1 MAMIWQRFQAW
12 IVGVAGVIGS
22 ALMIYAYGRH
32 RGAEDAEIE
41 MERADHDK
49 AQKIEDAA
57 DRARRADGDNVPAV
71 ERLRRYKRLRDA
83 ENDL

>member
-1 MAMIWQRFQAW
+1 MVIWGSVIAKAQKWFLT
-12 IVGVAGVIGS
+12 VAGVIGS

-32 RGAEDAEIE
+32 RGAEDLEIK

-71 ERLRRYKRLRDA
+71 DRLSKYKRLRD
-83 ENDL
+83 L

>member
-1 MAMIWQRFQAW
+1 MGLLKSFQNW
-12 IVGVAGVIGS
+12 IIAVAGVIGS

-32 RGAEDAEIE
+32 RGAEDLEIE

-57 DRARRADGDNVPAV
+57 DRARRADGNNAIPV
-71 ERLRRYKRLRDA
+71 ERLRKYNRLRD
-83 ENDL
+83 L